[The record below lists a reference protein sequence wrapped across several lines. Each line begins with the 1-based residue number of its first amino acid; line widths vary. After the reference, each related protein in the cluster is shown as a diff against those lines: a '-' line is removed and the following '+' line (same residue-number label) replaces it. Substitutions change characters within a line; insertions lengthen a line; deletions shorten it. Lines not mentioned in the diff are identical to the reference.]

1 MGGRSG
7 GGGSPQPQEMTTY
20 TTRLPEY
27 AEPYWKRLMSR
38 TEGESNMPYS
48 PYPGQRLAYFSPQEE
63 AALGA
68 YEEFF
73 RQGAAPETLASG
85 QALIEGLGALANPA
99 QWSGEQATA
108 YMTPYMED
116 VLAVQKREA
125 KSDADKMRLRLQES
139 AAKAGAFG
147 GYGYGTALGELDRTE
162 LEQMSDIEAMG
173 RQQAYT
179 EALGAFQADREAKR
193 AAAETRMA
201 GAQAGAQMGGARQ
214 ASYLDRISQLE
225 QAGQRRRQLRQAGLD
240 VGYEDFLNQ
249 LGFPRQQLGFYSQV
263 LRGLPVTPGSNVMTY
278 APSPSGLSSALGF
291 GLGALGM
298 MRGMGGMGGY
308 G

>member
-1 MGGRSG
+1 MD
-7 GGGSPQPQEMTTY
+7 
-20 TTRLPEY
+20 
-27 AEPYWKRLMSR
+27 R
-38 TEGESNMPYS
+38 TEFESDMPYT
-48 PYPGQRLAYFSPQEE
+48 PYPGQRLAHFSPQEE
-63 AALGA
+63 TALAA

-73 RQGAAPETLASG
+73 RQGASPETLASG
-85 QALIEGLGALANPA
+85 QALIEGLGSLANPA
-99 QWSGEQATA
+99 QWSSAQARA
-108 YMTPYMED
+108 YMTPYMEE

-125 KSDADKMRLRLQES
+125 KSDADRMRLRLQES

-162 LEQMSDIEAMG
+162 LEQLSDIEAMG

-193 AAAETRMA
+193 SAAETRLM
-201 GAQAGAQMGGARQ
+201 GAQAGTQMGSVREAGF
-214 ASYLDRISQLE
+214 LDRINQLE

-263 LRGLPVTPGSNVMTY
+263 LQGMPVTPGRNVSMY
-278 APSPSGLSSALGF
+278 APQPSGLSSALGF

-298 MRGMGGMGGY
+298 MRGMGGMGGFV
-308 G
+308 

>member
-1 MGGRSG
+1 MGRGSSG
-7 GGGSPQPQEMTTY
+7 GSQQPTEMKTY
-20 TTRLPEY
+20 TNVLPEY
-27 AEPYWKRLMSR
+27 AERYFHNLLGR
-38 TEGESNMPYS
+38 TEAESNMPYS

-108 YMTPYMED
+108 YMTPYLEE

-193 AAAETRMA
+193 SAAETRMA

-298 MRGMGGMGGY
+298 ARGMGAWG
-308 G
+308 

>member
-1 MGGRSG
+1 MSGRG
-7 GGGSPQPQEMTTY
+7 GGGSSQPQEMTTY

-27 AEPYWKRLMSR
+27 AEPWWLSLMRR
-38 TEGESNMPYS
+38 TEGESNMPYT

-73 RQGAAPETLASG
+73 RQGDSPETLASG
-85 QALIEGLGALANPA
+85 QALIEGLGALASPD
-99 QWSGEQATA
+99 QWSSQQASA
-108 YMTPYMED
+108 YMTPYLD
-116 VLAVQKREA
+116 QVLAVQKREA
-125 KSDADKMRLRLQES
+125 AEDAAKMRMRLQES

-147 GYGYGTALGELDRTE
+147 SYGYGTALGELDRSE
-162 LEQMSDIEAMG
+162 LEQLSDIQAMG
-173 RQQAYT
+173 QQQAYT
-179 EALGAFQADREAKR
+179 DAQSAFQADREAKR
-193 AAAETRMA
+193 SAAETRLM

-240 VGYEDFLNQ
+240 VGYEEFLNQ
-249 LGFPRQQLGFYSQV
+249 LGFPRQQLGFYSQI
-263 LRGLPVTPGSNVMTY
+263 LQGMPVTPGRNISTY
-278 APSPSGLSSALGF
+278 APQPSGLSSALGF

>member
-1 MGGRSG
+1 MGWGGNSG
-7 GGGSPQPQEMTTY
+7 GSSQPQEVTTY

-27 AEPYWKRLMSR
+27 AEPYWLNLMDR
-38 TEGESNMPYS
+38 TEFESNMPYV
-48 PYPGQRLAYFSPQEE
+48 PYTGQRLAYFSPQEE

-73 RQGAAPETLASG
+73 RQGASPETRASG
-85 QALIEGLGALANPA
+85 QALIESLGELASPD
-99 QWSGEQATA
+99 QWSNQQASA
-108 YMTPYMED
+108 YMTPYLD
-116 VLAVQKREA
+116 QVLAVQKREA
-125 KSDADKMRLRLQES
+125 AEDAAKMRMRLQED

-162 LEQMSDIEAMG
+162 LEQMSDIQAMG
-173 RQQAYT
+173 QQQAYA
-179 EALGAFQADREAKR
+179 EALAAFQADREAKR
-193 AAAETRMA
+193 STAETRLM
-201 GAQAGAQMGGARQ
+201 GAQAGTQMGSARE
-214 ASYLDRISQLE
+214 AGFLDRITQLE

-249 LGFPRQQLGFYSQV
+249 LGWPRQQMGFYSQV
-263 LRGLPVTPGSNVMTY
+263 LQGMPVTPGRNISTY
-278 APSPSGLSSALGF
+278 APQPSGLSSALGF

-308 G
+308 V

>member
-1 MGGRSG
+1 MGRGSSG
-7 GGGSPQPQEMTTY
+7 GSQQPTEMKTY
-20 TTRLPEY
+20 TNVLPEY
-27 AEPYWKRLMSR
+27 AERYFHNLLGR
-38 TEGESNMPYS
+38 TEAESNMPYS

-99 QWSGEQATA
+99 QWSSAQASA

-179 EALGAFQADREAKR
+179 EALSAFQAGREAKR
-193 AAAETRMA
+193 AATETRMA

-298 MRGMGGMGGY
+298 ARGMGAWG
-308 G
+308 

>member
-1 MGGRSG
+1 MGGRSS
-7 GGGSPQPQEMTTY
+7 GGSPQPTETTMY
-20 TTRLPEY
+20 QTRLPEY
-27 AEPYWKRLMSR
+27 AEPYWHRLMAR
-38 TEGESNMPYS
+38 TEGESNMPYT
-48 PYPGQRLAYFSPQEE
+48 PYPGQRLAHFSPQEE
-63 AALGA
+63 AALAA

-73 RQGAAPETLASG
+73 RQGDAPETLASG

-99 QWSGEQATA
+99 QWSSAQARA
-108 YMTPYMED
+108 YMTPYMDE
-116 VLAVQKREA
+116 VVALQKREA
-125 KSDADKMRLRLQES
+125 AKDAAKTRLRLQES

-147 GYGYGTALGELDRTE
+147 GYGYGTALGELDRNE
-162 LEQMSDIEAMG
+162 LEQMADIQAMG
-173 RQQAYT
+173 QQQAYT
-179 EALGAFQADREAKR
+179 DALGAFQADREAKR
-193 AAAETRMA
+193 AAAETRIG

-263 LRGLPVTPGSNVMTY
+263 LQGMPVTPGRNVSMY
-278 APSPSGLSSALGF
+278 APQPSGLSSALGF

-298 MRGMGGMGGY
+298 MRGMGGGFG
-308 G
+308 

>member
-1 MGGRSG
+1 MTGRR
-7 GGGSPQPQEMTTY
+7 GGGSPQPTTMQTY
-20 TTRLPEY
+20 TNVLPEY
-27 AEPYWKRLMSR
+27 AERYFHNLMGR
-38 TEGESNMPYS
+38 TEAESNMPYT

-73 RQGAAPETLASG
+73 RQGDAPETLASA
-85 QALIEGLGALANPA
+85 QALIEGLGALASPA
-99 QWSGEQATA
+99 QWSQEQASA
-108 YMTPYMED
+108 YMTPYMEE

-162 LEQMSDIEAMG
+162 LEQYSDIEAMG

-193 AAAETRMA
+193 SAAQTRMA
-201 GAQAGAQMGGARQ
+201 GAQAGSQMGATRQ

-249 LGFPRQQLGFYSQV
+249 LGFPRQQLGFYSQI
-263 LRGLPVTPGSNVMTY
+263 LQAQPVTPGRNVSTY
-278 APSPSGLSSALGF
+278 APQPSGLSSVLGF
-291 GLGALGM
+291 GLGALGLA
-298 MRGMGGMGGY
+298 RGMGGWG
-308 G
+308 

>member
-1 MGGRSG
+1 MGRGSSG
-7 GGGSPQPQEMTTY
+7 GSQQPTEMKTY
-20 TTRLPEY
+20 TNVLPEY
-27 AEPYWKRLMSR
+27 AERYFHNLLGR
-38 TEGESNMPYS
+38 TEAESNMPYS

-108 YMTPYMED
+108 YMTPYLEE

-179 EALGAFQADREAKR
+179 DALGAFQADREAKR
-193 AAAETRMA
+193 SAAETRMA

-298 MRGMGGMGGY
+298 ARGMGAWG
-308 G
+308 

>member
-7 GGGSPQPQEMTTY
+7 GGSPQPTETTMY
-20 TTRLPEY
+20 QTRLPEY
-27 AEPYWKRLMSR
+27 AEPYWHRLMAR
-38 TEGESNMPYS
+38 TEGESNMPYT
-48 PYPGQRLAYFSPQEE
+48 PYPGQRLAHFSPQEE
-63 AALGA
+63 AALAA

-73 RQGAAPETLASG
+73 RQGDAPETLASG

-99 QWSGEQATA
+99 QWSSAQAKA
-108 YMTPYMED
+108 YMTPYMDE
-116 VLAVQKREA
+116 VVALQKREA
-125 KSDADKMRLRLQES
+125 AKDAAKTRLRLQES

-147 GYGYGTALGELDRTE
+147 GYGYGTALGELDRNE
-162 LEQMSDIEAMG
+162 LEQMADIQAMG
-173 RQQAYT
+173 QQQAYT
-179 EALGAFQADREAKR
+179 DALGAFQADREAKR
-193 AAAETRMA
+193 SAAQTRMA

-263 LRGLPVTPGSNVMTY
+263 LRGLPVTPGSQVTTY
-278 APSPSGLSSALGF
+278 APQPSGLSSALGF

-298 MRGMGGMGGY
+298 MRGMGGGFG
-308 G
+308 

>member
-7 GGGSPQPQEMTTY
+7 GGSPQPTEMKTY
-20 TTRLPEY
+20 ANVLPEY
-27 AEPYWKRLMSR
+27 AERYFHNLLGR
-38 TEGESNMPYS
+38 TEAESNMPYS

-99 QWSGEQATA
+99 QWSQQQASA
-108 YMTPYMED
+108 YMTPYMEE

-193 AAAETRMA
+193 SAAETRMA

-298 MRGMGGMGGY
+298 ARGMGAWG
-308 G
+308 

>member
-7 GGGSPQPQEMTTY
+7 GGGSPQPTEMTTY
-20 TTRLPEY
+20 ANVLPEY
-27 AEPYWKRLMSR
+27 AERYFHNLLGR
-38 TEGESNMPYS
+38 TEAESNMPYT

-73 RQGAAPETLASG
+73 RQGDAPETLASG

-99 QWSGEQATA
+99 QWSQQQATA
-108 YMTPYMED
+108 YMTPYMEE

-125 KSDADKMRLRLQES
+125 TKDADKLRQRLKES

-147 GYGYGTALGELDRTE
+147 GYGYGTALGELDRNE
-162 LEQMSDIEAMG
+162 LEQMADIEAMG

-179 EALGAFQADREAKR
+179 DALGAFQADREAKR
-193 AAAETRMA
+193 SAAETRMA

-263 LRGLPVTPGSNVMTY
+263 LRGLPVTPGSQVTTY
-278 APSPSGLSSALGF
+278 APQPSGLSSALGF

-298 MRGMGGMGGY
+298 ARGMGGWG
-308 G
+308 